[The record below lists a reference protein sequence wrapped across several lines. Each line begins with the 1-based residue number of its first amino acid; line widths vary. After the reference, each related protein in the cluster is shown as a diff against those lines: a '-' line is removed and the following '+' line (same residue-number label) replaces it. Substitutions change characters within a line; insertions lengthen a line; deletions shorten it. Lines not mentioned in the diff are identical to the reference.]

1 MGKNM
6 SFNGIKAINK
16 IKGVRKS
23 NKGEG
28 CLETEGKKKDRLWFQ
43 KQNLYFKDKIVLST
57 AQIINT
63 EESLKKFIVFG

>member
-1 MGKNM
+1 MGENM
-6 SFNGIKAINK
+6 GFNGIKAINK

-23 NKGEG
+23 RKGEG

>member
-6 SFNGIKAINK
+6 GFNGIKAINK

-28 CLETEGKKKDRLWFQ
+28 CLETEGKKKIDCDYR
-43 KQNLYFKDKIVLST
+43 NKIC
-57 AQIINT
+57 I
-63 EESLKKFIVFG
+63 LKIK